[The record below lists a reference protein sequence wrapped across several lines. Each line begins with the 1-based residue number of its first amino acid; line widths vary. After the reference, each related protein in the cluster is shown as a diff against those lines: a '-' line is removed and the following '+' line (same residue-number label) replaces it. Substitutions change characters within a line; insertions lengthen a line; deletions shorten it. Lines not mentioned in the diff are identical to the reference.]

1 MTNTR
6 MTIKRLPRLL
16 LPLFFILVAVATGT
30 VVPAATCAERAEAA
44 DNAPP
49 AQAQA
54 QAQAQTQTQTQTQT
68 QSTAAASTST
78 SPPVHLTMAGALD
91 LAAKQNP
98 DLVSSMQALELGRSK
113 LRESGGARQPKV
125 VLQGSYGDTFYD
137 STSDTTSSVSVTVS
151 QTLPGVLPAPFSV
164 GLSATQL
171 AAIDLDGAELDLA
184 RTKQNVI
191 FNVISAYLNVLKAQQ
206 MKSLSDGAVEAAT
219 SLVDE
224 VNTKLALGV
233 ATKLDLMKAESQ
245 LDQAKFNQLKAQ
257 DDLNAAMRSL
267 ALLLDLPAET
277 QFDLVNDFQV
287 EANNES
293 LEELVQLALE
303 NRTEVKQAS
312 LSVEKARA
320 AVDTARRAVWPSVG
334 LSATYSKP
342 GDVSLTATGSLG
354 LTTGQA
360 GWTLTLSNGEAEDSR
375 AATGTPGG
383 IALGSKSE
391 PVTNVGIEVSWPLW
405 DGGVNREKLTQ
416 AETTL
421 KMQQAALERQKQAVV
436 EDVYAASVGL
446 KQAVQ
451 KLELAGKAVDE
462 AEEAL
467 RVTKARFEAGAAVM
481 AEVID
486 ATQSL
491 ASAKFEEVQALF
503 DCYLAR
509 ARLGKAVGLLGR
521 EGWKL

>member
-1 MTNTR
+1 MTNIRT
-6 MTIKRLPRLL
+6 TVKRLPRLL
-16 LPLFFILVAVATGT
+16 LPLLFILAAIAAGT
-30 VVPAATCAERAEAA
+30 AFPAAPGTGWVEAA
-44 DNAPP
+44 DRAAPP
-49 AQAQA
+49 APASP
-54 QAQAQTQTQTQTQT
+54 
-68 QSTAAASTST
+68 STPTST
-78 SPPVHLTMAGALD
+78 SPSTSTPASRASQPVHLTLAEALD
-91 LAAKQNP
+91 LAARQNP

-113 LRESGGARQPKV
+113 LRESSGGRQPKV
-125 VLQGSYGDTFYD
+125 AVQGYYGNTFLD
-137 STSDTTSSVSVTVS
+137 SASDASSSVSVTVS

-171 AAIDLDGAELDLA
+171 AAMDLDEAELELA
-184 RTKQNVI
+184 KAKQNTM
-191 FNVISAYLNVLKAQQ
+191 FNVISAYLGVLRAQQ
-206 MKSLSDGAVEAAT
+206 MRSLSDGSVESA
-219 SLVDE
+219 SNLVDE

-267 ALLLDLPAET
+267 ALLLGLPAET
-277 QFDLVNDFQV
+277 EFDLVNEFQV
-287 EANNES
+287 ETNDES
-293 LEELVQLALE
+293 LEELVQLAFE
-303 NRTEVKQAS
+303 NRSEVKQAS

-320 AVDTARRAVWPSVG
+320 AVDTARRALWPSVG
-334 LSATYSKP
+334 LSASYSKP

-360 GWTLTLSNGEAEDSR
+360 GWTLTLSKGDAEDSR
-375 AATGTPGG
+375 SAAGTPGEIG
-383 IALGSKSE
+383 LGSKSSE
-391 PVTNVGIEVSWPLW
+391 PVTNVGIEVSWSLW
-405 DGGVNREKLTQ
+405 DGGVTREKLTQ

-421 KMQQAALERQKQAVV
+421 KMQQDALERQKQAVV
-436 EDVYAASVGL
+436 EDVYAAAVGL

-451 KLELAGKAVDE
+451 KLELAGKAVGE

-467 RVTKARFEAGAAVM
+467 RVTKARFDAGAAVM

-491 ASAKFEEVQALF
+491 ASAKVEQIQALF

-509 ARLGKAVGLLGR
+509 ARLGKAVGLLGH